1 MENEN
6 LLERIEEILHRL
18 ELRETRG
25 NNRNSLKARLN
36 MLLTEYCNLGNDIDF
51 IAVDYPIIKEIN
63 IYKTDKGNKSVV
75 VNFQPNF
82 KYKESSQKDEIEL

>member
-6 LLERIEEILHRL
+6 LLERIEETLHKL

-36 MLLTEYCNLGNDIDF
+36 MLLTEYYNLGNDINF
-51 IAVDYPIIKEIN
+51 IAVKYPMIKEIN
-63 IYKTDKGNKSVV
+63 VYKTNQGNKAVV
-75 VNFQPNF
+75 TKFVSNF
-82 KYKESSQKDEIEL
+82 KFKEN

>member
-6 LLERIEEILHRL
+6 LLERIEETLHKL

-36 MLLTEYCNLGNDIDF
+36 MLLTEYYNLGNDINF
-51 IAVDYPIIKEIN
+51 IPVKYPMIKEIN
-63 IYKTDKGNKSVV
+63 VYKTNQGNKAVV
-75 VNFQPNF
+75 TKFVSNF
-82 KYKESSQKDEIEL
+82 KFKEN